1 MKRFQH
7 YLLSLLA
14 LTLGLASCSKDK
26 EYQRVIPSDASVV
39 VALELESLAKKADVT
54 SKENKLLREKL
65 VSSMG
70 STDEEEKFFKET
82 MESPSKTGLD
92 LMSPVYGFSTPR
104 VSWALVARVKDE
116 AKVKD
121 FLSKLYSFDG
131 DTKHEIKQEDG
142 IYFSISP
149 SSSEAHRERYEQDPD
164 LPAEEQDT
172 TTYEV
177 PADISICA
185 FSKKAFITLHTEEGS
200 IAAAKK
206 LIKEYLTQG
215 EDKSFVRSSYFRD
228 LEAQG
233 GDIRAFFSPTRL
245 AKTEGLSMPPL
256 LEALGKNPRYG
267 KIDME
272 KISALFSLSFEK
284 GEISGKMVYTSE
296 DKDQIKYMKE
306 LSEKVSP
313 EAISGALIKYLPAQ
327 AYVTGAAHVDL
338 QAVLNHYTS
347 NSEFAKL
354 LEEAKTEGI
363 DLAAI
368 VTTLGRELA
377 CSFSKVDVASN
388 DYGFVAYL
396 QTKDASLVDLV
407 SRKISES
414 VKKKEAEGGEYP
426 SKKLVDEGNHCYEVS
441 IPYSPSIYFGYRD
454 GVSYFTISK
463 DMKSKILQPV
473 SEDFSKHRDYAQL
486 KGTHAFSLIDFKTI
500 FNTSPTQDMIQMFIG
515 EESMKQLRKL
525 QSLSFSSNGF
535 ETELHLKLDTKDNAL
550 KALLGI
556 MSALN

>member
-26 EYQRVIPSDASVV
+26 ESQRVIPSDASVV

-92 LMSPVYGFSTPR
+92 LTSPVYGFSSPR

-149 SSSEAHRERYEQDPD
+149 NSSEAHRERYEQDPD

-185 FSKKAFITLHTEEGS
+185 FSKKAFITLHTDEGT
-200 IAAAKK
+200 IDDAKK

-368 VTTLGRELA
+368 VTTLGRE
-377 CSFSKVDVASN
+377 
-388 DYGFVAYL
+388 
-396 QTKDASLVDLV
+396 TKDASLVDLV

-414 VKKKEAEGGEYP
+414 VKKKGAEGSEYP
-426 SKKLVDEGNHCYEVS
+426 SKELVDEGNHCYEVS

-556 MSALN
+556 MSALD